1 MNGQA
6 KPAHSFV
13 GETKYFPG
21 LLGLLANSSAFPIF
35 GGMPAEKLL
44 KILTEKKT
52 LQSEFLQRPVEIDFY
67 LPGPV
72 DDPASLRLLL
82 LNDGQNL
89 EEMKLEALLRELY
102 ASQQIS
108 PVLVA
113 GIHAGEARKMEYG
126 VAGHPDYLGRG
137 ALASAYTE
145 FIRQELLP
153 FIQREYKVP
162 AFRETA
168 FAGFSLGGLSALDIV
183 WNHPELFSIA
193 GIFSGS
199 LWWRSLDQDDPA
211 YEDDQHRIMQQVVR
225 KGEYKKDLR
234 FFFQSGNMDET
245 NDRNKNG
252 IIDSIDDTLD
262 LMTELEKK
270 GYQQQ
275 KDIHYLEM
283 PEGKHD
289 IPTWGKAMK
298 PFLLW
303 AFGIRNT

>member
-1 MNGQA
+1 
-6 KPAHSFV
+6 
-13 GETKYFPG
+13 
-21 LLGLLANSSAFPIF
+21 
-35 GGMPAEKLL
+35 MPAEKLL
-44 KILTEKKT
+44 QILTEKKT
-52 LQSEFLQRPVEIDFY
+52 LQSEFLQRSVEIDFY

-72 DDPASLRLLL
+72 EDPASLRLLL

-89 EEMKLEALLRELY
+89 EEMKLDAILRELY
-102 ASQQIS
+102 ANQQIS

-126 VAGHPDYLGRG
+126 VAGNPDYLGRG

-153 FIQREYKVP
+153 FIQRAYNIA
-162 AFRETA
+162 AFRESA

-211 YEDDQHRIMQQVVR
+211 YEDDKHRIMQQVVR
-225 KGEYKKDLR
+225 TGNYKEGLR

-262 LMTELEKK
+262 LMAELGKK
-270 GYQQQ
+270 GYQKL

-283 PEGKHD
+283 PDGKHD

-303 AFGIRNT
+303 AFGERIT